1 MTVTIN
7 GDGTVVGITAG
18 GLPDNIITNAEMADD
33 SVDSADIADG
43 AVDLAHLSA
52 TGTKSSSTYLRG
64 DNTWVTLPSSGKV
77 LQMIQTTKKDVESI
91 SVSQVSYES
100 LDFTASITPTS
111 ASNKIRFQA
120 VLNIAQS
127 TSHFIG
133 VQVYRSI
140 NGGAA
145 AALTGY
151 QGNTNGNRTE
161 ISQAVSMNPAT
172 QYRVMALDYIDD
184 ISSWTSGAISYSIYG
199 HHGEHA
205 GSVTMYINRGGSDS
219 DHSQNAS
226 PMSSITLTEI
236 SA

>member
-1 MTVTIN
+1 MAITI
-7 GDGTVVGITAG
+7 DGNANTIAGLAVGGVPDGVIDADALATDAISNVKVANDAI
-18 GLPDNIITNAEMADD
+18 GLNE
-33 SVDSADIADG
+33 
-43 AVDLAHLSA
+43 LSA
-52 TGTKSSSTYLRG
+52 TGTPSATNFLCG
-64 DNTWVTLPSSGKV
+64 NNTWAVPGGGKV
-77 LQMIQTTKKDVESI
+77 LQMIQTTKKDVESV
-91 SVSQVSYES
+91 SVSQSTFGD
-100 LDFTASITPTS
+100 LDFTASITPAS

-151 QGNTNGNRTE
+151 QGDTNGNRTE

-205 GSVTMYINRGGSDS
+205 SSVTMYINRGGSDS

>member
-1 MTVTIN
+1 MVKWF
-7 GDGTVVGITAG
+7 
-18 GLPDNIITNAEMADD
+18 
-33 SVDSADIADG
+33 S
-43 AVDLAHLSA
+43 
-52 TGTKSSSTYLRG
+52 
-64 DNTWVTLPSSGKV
+64 
-77 LQMIQTTKKDVESI
+77 
-91 SVSQVSYES
+91 
-100 LDFTASITPTS
+100 
-111 ASNKIRFQA
+111 KIRIKEE
-120 VLNIAQS
+120 LNIAQS

-236 SA
+236 SAWAQH